1 MFRLIKNFLGKI
13 TGRKRCRWCWRL
25 AETNGIAGN
34 AGLCKKCVHDLFEE
48 AFPLSL
54 DKDSSWKVTFG
65 RITRGK

>member
-1 MFRLIKNFLGKI
+1 VFRLIKNFLGKI

-34 AGLCKKCVHDLFEE
+34 AGLCKKCVHDLLEK

-54 DKDSSWKVTFG
+54 YKGSPCKVTFWRATG
-65 RITRGK
+65 GK